1 MERKAR
7 IWIGIAAINGLMA
20 VGAGAFGAH
29 LLESRLDPRAAHTF
43 ELATRY
49 QMYHSLALLGISWL
63 ICHRSSRI
71 VSAAAMCMSI
81 GIVFF
86 CGSLYGL
93 SLAGWRW
100 LGPITPIGGSF
111 LMLGWLLL
119 TIGALKPSRPALPGT
134 G

>member
-29 LLESRLDPRAAHTF
+29 FLESRLDPRAAHTF
-43 ELATRY
+43 ELAARY

-63 ICHRSSRI
+63 ICNRSNRI
-71 VSAAAMCMSI
+71 FSAAAMCLLV
-81 GIVFF
+81 GIVLFS
-86 CGSLYGL
+86 GSLYGL

-100 LGPITPIGGSF
+100 LGPVTPIGGAF
-111 LMLGWLLL
+111 LLLGWLLL
-119 TIGALKPSRPALPGT
+119 TIGALKPSRSAFT
-134 G
+134 GAG